1 MSRRENEPSRTI
13 NFCICLFVCLFIFPP
28 LAQVSTLIFFT
39 LEIFPGCQAPTF
51 FLALFHNEAKSQK
64 FCICVHF
71 GRIHQH
77 LSSTCPIW
85 SLNPPLQKKD
95 KLSFY
100 NLFLHSVEACW
111 KFLSS
116 RLSCR
121 FLLTQ
126 RYSPRCFSFP
136 LIRPAPRKSVAK
148 IGRKGSAPKLS
159 PPFVTR
165 CECTRWTE
173 ENTDILRDRT
183 TKYRRFFHFCF
194 CCGLLFFIFSDLN
207 F

>member
-71 GRIHQH
+71 GRHQH

-85 SLNPPLQKKD
+85 SLNPPLQKKR
-95 KLSFY
+95 LT
-100 NLFLHSVEACW
+100 LFLQSFSAFCRSLLKISVDAAVLP
-111 KFLSS
+111 FLVD
-116 RLSCR
+116 
-121 FLLTQ
+121 T
-126 RYSPRCFSFP
+126 
-136 LIRPAPRKSVAK
+136 K
-148 IGRKGSAPKLS
+148 ILAS
-159 PPFVTR
+159 
-165 CECTRWTE
+165 
-173 ENTDILRDRT
+173 
-183 TKYRRFFHFCF
+183 
-194 CCGLLFFIFSDLN
+194 LLFFPSYPPSSEKIRRQNWQKRLGAKIVTAICN
-207 F
+207 KM